1 MCEEGAAGCRDVD
14 RKTLT
19 MGQDWLTPVPG
30 HVVCRPEQFG
40 YRTDL
45 DVLAAPACGSLRVDE
60 RTEVQLRVAPGQHQ
74 IVITHAGQR
83 WVESVGVFEGA
94 AQLPVL
100 RSIAR
105 PTPFAS
111 HVDVGCTVTEHSPR
125 GLRRELRRV
134 HETLENAPLAVCV
147 QDPEEP
153 AAVTAAA
160 CHPDIETGE
169 LLWWT
174 WRVLPETG
182 FVLRTRAA
190 LQLSTA
196 PPLAA

>member
-1 MCEEGAAGCRDVD
+1 MEH
-14 RKTLT
+14 
-19 MGQDWLTPVPG
+19 DWLTPVPG
-30 HVVCRPEQFG
+30 HVVGGPEQFG

-45 DVLAAPACGSLRVDE
+45 DVLAAPASRSLRVDE
-60 RTEVQLRVAPGQHQ
+60 HTEVQLRVAPGQHQ
-74 IVITHAGQR
+74 IVVTSGGQR
-83 WVESVGVFEGA
+83 WVESVGVFDGA

-100 RSIAR
+100 RSTAR

-125 GLRRELRRV
+125 GLRKELRRI
-134 HETLENAPLAVCV
+134 HETLETAPLAVCV

-160 CHPDIETGE
+160 CHPDAETGE

-182 FVLRTRAA
+182 FVLRTRAV